1 MALAENSSRAHFL
14 LKKTKKK
21 KSELRHLKQKPIKL
35 TVPEFVALLF
45 TGIFAGS
52 TFTFA
57 SVAAVG
63 TG

>member
-14 LKKTKKK
+14 LIKTKK